1 MAIDNLKPSEMANA
15 IKELTKVETP
25 TATVEPMTE
34 TTWAELKALR
44 DGGNLVPGM

>member
-1 MAIDNLKPSEMANA
+1 MTIDNLKPSEMANA

-25 TATVEPMTE
+25 PVTSAPMTE
-34 TTWAELKALR
+34 TTWAALKTLR